1 MSSTK
6 LSKDIISKDDITKI
20 RQLIEMI
27 EAEPQAYDF
36 LEPVDFIS
44 KNIFLIPSSW
54 IGWLS

>member
-54 IGWLS
+54 IG